1 MLTAA
6 LAMLFLGSAPL
17 FAQKP
22 HGGGAGGGNSGATGA
37 AMHGAS
43 GEHGNGGGSANGNA
57 STKSATASSPTTVLA
72 NNTKLDTHLTSLLQ
86 SKGLLPKGTDLKD
99 ACAGFK
105 NLGQCVAAI
114 HVSHNLNIPFACLSA
129 DMTGTAPAAGVKC
142 PTGTGTSPTGT
153 GTSKM
158 SLGKSIQT
166 LSPNSTAKTEAKTAT
181 KQAADDINEA
191 ENSSK
196 SST

>member
-1 MLTAA
+1 MKRLIPILTGA
-6 LAMLFLGSAPL
+6 LVALFLSSSPL
-17 FAQKP
+17 LAQRP
-22 HGGGAGGGNSGATGA
+22 HGTGAGGGNSGATGA

-43 GEHGNGGGSANGNA
+43 GEHGNSAESSTMGSA
-57 STKSATASSPTTVLA
+57 KSAAASSPSTVLTK
-72 NNTKLDTHLTSLLQ
+72 NTKLDTHLTDLLQ

-129 DMTGTAPAAGVKC
+129 DMTGTAPAAGSTC
-142 PTGTGTSPTGT
+142 PSGTGA
-153 GTSKM
+153 SKM

-166 LSPNSTAKTEAKTAT
+166 LSPNTNAKTEAKSAT
-181 KQAADDINEA
+181 KAADADIDEA

-196 SST
+196 S

>member
-1 MLTAA
+1 MKRLIPILTGGLVA
-6 LAMLFLGSAPL
+6 LFLSHSPL

-37 AMHGAS
+37 AIHGAS
-43 GEHGNGGGSANGNA
+43 GEHGNANGNA
-57 STKSATASSPTTVLA
+57 NSAVGGGKSAAASSPTTVLTK
-72 NNTKLDTHLTSLLQ
+72 NTKLDTHLTNLLQ
-86 SKGLLPKGTDLKD
+86 SKGLLAKGTDLKD

-105 NLGQCVAAI
+105 NLGQCVAAM

-129 DMTGTAPAAGVKC
+129 DMTGTAPASGSTC
-142 PTGTGTSPTGT
+142 PSGTGA
-153 GTSKM
+153 SKM

-166 LSPNSTAKTEAKTAT
+166 LSPNTNAKTEAKSAT
-181 KQAADDINEA
+181 KAADADIDEA

-196 SST
+196 S